1 MPVQFVTVAKHIK
14 VVPLGDFFLGFFD
27 HLALEL
33 NDLSAL
39 RADEVVVV
47 VMFDLVPHHAI
58 LEVTTLREP
67 GFHQQFHR
75 SIHGG
80 VTDGWVTLV
89 HRLKDFLAGGVALRG
104 QKRLEDRVSLLRVL
118 ETTLR
123 EKVGQRYTFDFVRH
137 REIIAKRTSD
147 PSPRER

>member
-1 MPVQFVTVAKHIK
+1 MPVQFVTVAKHMKI
-14 VVPLGDFFLGFFD
+14 VPLGDFFLGFFD

-33 NDLSAL
+33 DDLSAL
-39 RADEVVVV
+39 RADEMVVV
-47 VMFDLVPHHAI
+47 VMFDLVPHHTI
-58 LEVTTLREP
+58 LEVTTLRET

-89 HRLKDFLAGGVALRG
+89 YGLEDFFAGSVALRG
-104 QKRLEDRVSLLRVL
+104 EKRLEDRVSLLRVL

-123 EKVGQRYTFDFVRH
+123 EELGQSYTFDFVRH
-137 REIIAKRTSD
+137 REIIAKRTGDS
-147 PSPRER
+147 SPRER